1 MGKWGQVIIFGRDY
15 DCKYVVA
22 RSWAAFLAIVADDMC
37 SEKVFVDEETG
48 EMKLK
53 EFKTQ
58 TVEPAYLDILRWR
71 TDQKYGRKGPKRK
84 PMGGLG
90 LNTNVKLGRESP
102 YTSPVDGDRGRS
114 PQRFPGRGPTSSP
127 KMGLVS
133 SPLARVAEESSMP
146 LTLHT
151 KDLEKS
157 EKLVEAPTPR
167 VETAEKAKT
176 EPEDKGNGEVKGLGV
191 GGVDGVDGVD
201 GLKSVEI

>member
-15 DCKYVVA
+15 DCKYVIA
-22 RSWAAFLAIVADDMC
+22 RSWTAFLAVVADDMS

-48 EMKLK
+48 ELKLK

-102 YTSPVDGDRGRS
+102 YTSPIDGDRGRS
-114 PQRFPGRGPTSSP
+114 PQRFPSRGPTSSP
-127 KMGLVS
+127 KSGFGVS
-133 SPLARVAEESSMP
+133 SPLARVTEESALP
-146 LTLHT
+146 FTIHT
-151 KDLEKS
+151 KDLGNHQ
-157 EKLVEAPTPR
+157 KLVEAPTPKI
-167 VETAEKAKT
+167 ETA
-176 EPEDKGNGEVKGLGV
+176 DKGKLADNDNKENGAVKGLGV
-191 GGVDGVDGVD
+191 DGVGNVD